1 MLFVY
6 HKKNSLFLLLALFG
20 WPLQAQQA
28 VLSARKVM
36 ADVAIRAML
45 DERFA
50 SYELVSLERP
60 ALITLG
66 RAGAFRISFDVSGM
80 PGDIVLESNDLRHAD
95 YRAVV
100 TTDRGEREETYV
112 AAQWFKGY
120 YNGDRQ
126 QPARFSVGDDGLS
139 GYYVRRDTL
148 WFVKP
153 VGSFL
158 PGTDPQLYIVYSAG
172 AAGWEK
178 LFCDAPGTAYDRNVA
193 AAVVRA
199 HSAAAETPVDK
210 QLLIATEA
218 SYNYYATR
226 GAGTNAHILEVL
238 NEIEGLY
245 ERDFGVTFR
254 VTYQHAYAVD
264 GDPYNSNESLVLLE
278 QFRTEWNNRYTD
290 VSRNLAF
297 LFNTTTI
304 PSGAVGRAYQG
315 QACEDREYA
324 YGYFSRDNP
333 AFETIAVAHEI
344 GHLLGA
350 VHEQGGCDVVHT
362 LMCPSLGGDLTFS
375 DVAQKA
381 IADYLASHSCFD
393 VPLTISLHPVP
404 ARTDV
409 VIRCSEV
416 NFSVA
421 LYDIMGSMVYEHRYD
436 QGEAHIPVANMTQGV
451 YVAVIRSATQ
461 MTTRRLEILR

>member
-1 MLFVY
+1 MKKEILLFILMLF
-6 HKKNSLFLLLALFG
+6 G
-20 WPLQAQQA
+20 CRLQAQQA

-36 ADVAIRAML
+36 ADAAVRAML

-50 SYELVSLERP
+50 AYELVSFEGP
-60 ALITLG
+60 APGTAG
-66 RAGAFRISFDVSGM
+66 RASTFRLSFNASGM
-80 PGDIVLESNDLRHAD
+80 PGEVLLERNDLRHAD

-100 TTDRGEREETYV
+100 TTVHGEREAIY
-112 AAQWFKGY
+112 AATQLFKGY

-139 GYYVRRDTL
+139 GYYVRQDTL
-148 WFVKP
+148 RFVKP
-153 VGSFL
+153 LRSFL
-158 PGTDPQLYIVYSAG
+158 PGANTQLYIVYSAA
-172 AAGWEK
+172 AAGREP
-178 LFCDAPGTAYDRNVA
+178 LFCDVPGAAYDGRSIA
-193 AAVVRA
+193 AAVARA
-199 HSAAAETPVDK
+199 HAATGKTPSGK

-218 SYNYYATR
+218 SYNYYVTR
-226 GAGTNAHILEVL
+226 DEQTNAHILEVL

-245 ERDFGVTFR
+245 ERDFGITFR

-264 GDPYNSNESLVLLE
+264 DDPYDSNESLTLLE
-278 QFRTEWNNRYTD
+278 QFRGEWNSRYTH
-290 VSRNLAF
+290 VSRNISF

-304 PSGAVGRAYQG
+304 PSGAIGRAYQG
-315 QACEDREYA
+315 QACEDREYG

-350 VHEQGGCDVVHT
+350 VHEKGACDVVHT

-375 DVAQKA
+375 DVAQNA
-381 IADYLASHSCFD
+381 IAEYLDSHSCFD
-393 VPLTISLHPVP
+393 VPLNISLHPVP
-404 ARTDV
+404 ARTDL
-409 VIRCSEV
+409 VIQCSEV

-421 LYDIMGSMVYEHRYD
+421 LYDAMGRRVHEGIYD
-436 QGEAHIPVANMTQGV
+436 HGEAHIPVANVPQGV

-461 MTTRRLEILR
+461 VITRRLEILR

>member
-1 MLFVY
+1 M
-6 HKKNSLFLLLALFG
+6 KKNFLFLLLALCG
-20 WPLQAQQA
+20 WSLKAQQA
-28 VLSARKVM
+28 VLTARKVT
-36 ADVAIRAML
+36 ADAAIRAML
-45 DERFA
+45 DERFT

-60 ALITLG
+60 ALTTLARTG
-66 RAGAFRISFDVSGM
+66 TFRISFDASGM
-80 PGDIVLESNDLRHAD
+80 PGDVVLESNDLRHAD

-100 TTDRGEREETYV
+100 TTDRGEREETYA

-126 QPARFSVGDDGLS
+126 QPARFSVRDDGLS
-139 GYYVRRDTL
+139 GYYVRQDTV

-158 PGTDPQLYIVYSAG
+158 PGTDPQLYIVYSTG
-172 AAGWEK
+172 ATGWEQ
-178 LFCDAPGTAYDRNVA
+178 LFCEAPATTYDRSIA

-199 HSAAAETPVDK
+199 HSVAAETAVGK

-226 GAGTNAHILEVL
+226 GEATNAHILEVL

-264 GDPYNSNESLVLLE
+264 DDPYDSNESLVLLE
-278 QFRTEWNNRYTD
+278 QFRTEWNNGYTH

-381 IADYLASHSCFD
+381 IMDYLASHSCFD

-404 ARTDV
+404 ARTDL
-409 VIRCSEV
+409 VIQCSEMK
-416 NFSVA
+416 FSVA
-421 LYDIMGSMVYEHRYD
+421 LYDIMGSRVFEHRYD
-436 QGEAHIPVANMTQGV
+436 QGEAHIPVANMPQGI
-451 YVAVIRSATQ
+451 YMAVIRSATR
-461 MTTRRLEILR
+461 MATRRLEILR